1 MRPSQDDVNFY
12 VLSWPPWHDG
22 VTLWNCESIVFS
34 LLSCFC
40 QIFGH
45 SDDKDNW
52 CRKLVPENETIVVT
66 KLDCMVT
73 KTLELVCGKKRLER
87 VSRKSLGF
95 CRILMDRLTASLED
109 QNIYRNANIP
119 INVLKDTNHDFI
131 EILNKDYLYYILI

>member
-1 MRPSQDDVNFY
+1 
-12 VLSWPPWHDG
+12 
-22 VTLWNCESIVFS
+22 
-34 LLSCFC
+34 
-40 QIFGH
+40 
-45 SDDKDNW
+45 
-52 CRKLVPENETIVVT
+52 
-66 KLDCMVT
+66 MVT